1 MKELDFYEEIG
12 NWDFSQI
19 RCKTEKLT
27 DWDFYERIK
36 KYTDENSVCLDLG
49 TGAGEK
55 LLAKYPNVKLVVGT
69 DFSEAMVK
77 GAKINLEKSARKDVR
92 FAKMNNLEMAI
103 PDELLDLISARHTV
117 TDAKQLYKALKKD
130 GVVVI
135 QGVDKADCLEMK
147 EMFGRGQAYKDK
159 IAISQLDYEQLV
171 NAGFEIL
178 ERKEVLENE
187 YFETKE
193 DLLALLLKT
202 PILDDFSEITE
213 NDYMK
218 KPIEMKILD
227 EYIKK
232 NTTEKG
238 ILLKRVLYGIV
249 ALKR

>member
-19 RCKTEKLT
+19 KYETEKLT

-36 KYTDENSVCLDLG
+36 KYTDKNSVCLDLG

-55 LLAKYPNVKLVVGT
+55 LLAKYPNVRLVIGT
-69 DFSEAMVK
+69 DYSDAMLR
-77 GAKINLEKSARKDVR
+77 GAKINLEKSGRKDVR
-92 FAKMNNLEMAI
+92 FAKMDNLQI
-103 PDELLDLISARHTV
+103 TLPDELLDLISARHTV
-117 TDAKQLYKALKKD
+117 IDAKQLYKSLRK
-130 GVVVI
+130 GGIVVI
-135 QGVDKADCLEMK
+135 QGVEKLDCQELK
-147 EMFGRGQAYKDK
+147 EMFKRGQAYKDK
-159 IAISQLDYEQLV
+159 VAISQLDYEQLV
-171 NAGFEIL
+171 NAGFEIV
-178 ERKEVLENE
+178 EKKEVLENE

-202 PILDDFSEITE
+202 PILDDFSEIEE
-213 NDYMK
+213 NNYGK
-218 KPIEMKILD
+218 KSIEMNILD

-249 ALKR
+249 AVKR